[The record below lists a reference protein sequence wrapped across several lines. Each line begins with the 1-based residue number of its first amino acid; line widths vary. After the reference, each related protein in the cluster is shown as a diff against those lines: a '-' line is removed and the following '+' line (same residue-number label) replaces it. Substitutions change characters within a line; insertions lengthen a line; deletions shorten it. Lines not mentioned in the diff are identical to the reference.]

1 MNIVRRY
8 RRLMVFIALLFTVAL
23 CIKVITVS
31 NLDVEIFF
39 GDLHVQV
46 KLGDK
51 RADRAGRAACL
62 WPPALP
68 PPISF
73 AQQTFLPFDRR

>member
-1 MNIVRRY
+1 MNIIRRY

-46 KLGDK
+46 KLGGK
-51 RADRAGRAACL
+51 
-62 WPPALP
+62 
-68 PPISF
+68 
-73 AQQTFLPFDRR
+73 

>member
-8 RRLMVFIALLFTVAL
+8 RGLMVFIALLLTLAL

-51 RADRAGRAACL
+51 
-62 WPPALP
+62 
-68 PPISF
+68 
-73 AQQTFLPFDRR
+73 